1 MRAVGFACIQII
13 LADVNGLAAVGA
25 GHFIE
30 RLAGDVIILGIVVA
44 VGVLIL
50 SVLAFAVFV
59 VLLVQI
65 CFQIFQL
72 IAQVVDLVV
81 GAGKIFVHA
90 LDDLS
95 HFTQQCAHGFDD
107 LALFGGIINAQT
119 IDQTLQIS
127 CLFVQFHTNA
137 LLKMKKSEF

>member
-30 RLAGDVIILGIVVA
+30 RLAGDVIILGIVV
-44 VGVLIL
+44 VIGVLVL
-50 SVLAFAVFV
+50 SVLAFAVF

-95 HFTQQCAHGFDD
+95 HFTQQCAHGLDD

>member
-44 VGVLIL
+44 IGVLIL

-59 VLLVQI
+59 LLLVQI

-95 HFTQQCAHGFDD
+95 HFTQQCAHGLDD

>member
-59 VLLVQI
+59 LLLVQI

-119 IDQTLQIS
+119 IDQALQIS

>member
-13 LADVNGLAAVGA
+13 LADINGLAAVGA

-30 RLAGDVIILGIVVA
+30 RLAGDVIILGIIVA
-44 VGVLIL
+44 IGVLIL

-59 VLLVQI
+59 LLLVQI

-81 GAGKIFVHA
+81 GA
-90 LDDLS
+90 
-95 HFTQQCAHGFDD
+95 
-107 LALFGGIINAQT
+107 
-119 IDQTLQIS
+119 
-127 CLFVQFHTNA
+127 
-137 LLKMKKSEF
+137 

>member
-44 VGVLIL
+44 IGVLIL
-50 SVLAFAVFV
+50 SVLAFAVF

-90 LDDLS
+90 LDGLS

>member
-44 VGVLIL
+44 IGVLIL

-59 VLLVQI
+59 LLVQI
-65 CFQIFQL
+65 RFQIFQL

-90 LDDLS
+90 LNDLG
-95 HFTQQCAHGFDD
+95 HFTQQCAHGLDD
-107 LALFGGIINAQT
+107 LAFLGGLIHAQAVHKA
-119 IDQTLQIS
+119 LQIG